1 MPIDYLR
8 RLSDAERTPR
18 ANRHLGMAL
27 AFVAGAANAG
37 GFLAVNQY
45 TSHMTG
51 ILSALADDLVLGNF
65 SLALAG
71 ALSLGCFLAGA
82 VVTTLLVVWARE
94 RGLRSRFALP
104 LLLEA
109 LLLLVFGVMGAH
121 MQQHVALYVS
131 LTVLLLCFMMGLQNA
146 IITKVSNAEIRTTHV
161 TGIVTDIGIGIGRLL
176 YGPGREPGPE
186 GAQLNHERLRLHL
199 ALVSMFFVGA
209 LLGAFGFKYL
219 GFQAVL
225 PLAVLLLLFS
235 VLPVLEDIRA
245 RYLRG

>member
-94 RGLRSRFALP
+94 QGLRSRFALP

-146 IITKVSNAEIRTTHV
+146 IITKLSNAEIRTTHV
-161 TGIVTDIGIGIGRLL
+161 TGIVTDVGIGIGRLL
-176 YGPGREPGPE
+176 YGLGRDAGPE
-186 GAQLNHERLRLHL
+186 GAQLNRERLRLHL
-199 ALVSMFFVGA
+199 ALVGMFFAGA